1 MINFNTL
8 PTQKPSNNTILPKG
22 HYDAKITDAKMKQP
36 KDPGKPEYLSMM
48 FEVHDPI
55 SKEKV
60 GDVFINLFESTAPL
74 VLYQISR
81 FIKALNL
88 PITGDFELKDLSKMV
103 VGKELE
109 VDLMPEEPQPG
120 KTPQRTVL
128 DISAECFYAKGS
140 NPAEGSNSPEEDW
153 EFPEPLTAAPDNP
166 PTTAAPQSS
175 Y

>member
-1 MINFNTL
+1 
-8 PTQKPSNNTILPKG
+8 
-22 HYDAKITDAKMKQP
+22 
-36 KDPGKPEYLSMM
+36 MM

-140 NPAEGSNSPEEDW
+140 NPAEEDW
-153 EFPEPLTAAPDNP
+153 EFPEPLTSVPDEAPN
-166 PTTAAPQSS
+166 TAAPQSS